1 MRLSSFVRHFSLF
14 LLLSSVFVSAQLMS
28 GKNLD
33 VIRVEKTGI
42 SQGKIDSLARMLG
55 EQQAQG
61 RQIPPE
67 AMTQLRWAV
76 IDNLVGQ
83 ELLKLEIKKQN
94 IKVPASKVDSL
105 VKFFKSQFPNEEV
118 FQKEL
123 KKTGATAAQF
133 REKIE
138 QQIQSET
145 LLEKKVPY
153 PNEPTE
159 KERQAYWELNKKK
172 VPINDTI
179 SGAQI
184 ILKTQKGEKAQ
195 SISDKKEV
203 LKGLAAQ
210 VRMGKATFAN
220 LAAQYSDD
228 PQAKKTGGVMN
239 RFVAKSQGSA
249 FEKAISKLKVGDIS
263 DAFETSDA
271 IVLFMLTEKNDGKY
285 DSYKHQIDYILR
297 VNAEQERQLA
307 IKAYLDSLGKVYK
320 VQYLNKDYTPPEA
333 IGASK

>member
-1 MRLSSFVRHFSLF
+1 MRLFSFVRQISLF
-14 LLLSSVFVSAQLMS
+14 LLLSAVLASAQLMS

-67 AMTQLRWAV
+67 AMKQLRWAV

-94 IKVPASKVDSL
+94 IKVSNTKVDSL
-105 VKFFKSQFPNEEV
+105 VKLFKSQFPSEEV

-133 REKIE
+133 REKI
-138 QQIQSET
+138 QQQLQTEMI
-145 LLEKKVPY
+145 LEKKVPY
-153 PNEPTE
+153 PKEPTE

-172 VPINDTI
+172 VPINDSI

-184 ILKTQKGEKAQ
+184 LLQVKKGEKAQ
-195 SISDKKEV
+195 EINDKKEV

-239 RFVAKSQGSA
+239 RFVAKTKGNE
-249 FEKAISKLKVGDIS
+249 FVKAVSKLKVGDIS
-263 DAFETSDA
+263 DAFQTKDG
-271 IVLFMLTEKNDGKY
+271 VLIFMLTEKNDGQY
-285 DSYKHQIDYILR
+285 ESYKHQIDYILR

-307 IKAYLDSLGKVYK
+307 IKAYLDSLGQVYK

-333 IGASK
+333 IGAKK

>member
-1 MRLSSFVRHFSLF
+1 
-14 LLLSSVFVSAQLMS
+14 
-28 GKNLD
+28 
-33 VIRVEKTGI
+33 
-42 SQGKIDSLARMLG
+42 
-55 EQQAQG
+55 
-61 RQIPPE
+61 
-67 AMTQLRWAV
+67 
-76 IDNLVGQ
+76 
-83 ELLKLEIKKQN
+83 
-94 IKVPASKVDSL
+94 
-105 VKFFKSQFPNEEV
+105 
-118 FQKEL
+118 L

-153 PNEPTE
+153 PKEPTE

-184 ILKTQKGEKAQ
+184 ILKTKKGEKAQ

-228 PQAKKTGGVMN
+228 PQAKKTGGVMS
-239 RFVAKSQGSA
+239 RFLAKSKGND
-249 FEKAISKLKVGDIS
+249 FVKAVSKLKVGDIS
-263 DAFETSDA
+263 DAFTTSEG
-271 IVLFMLTEKNDGKY
+271 VLIFMLTEKNDGKY
-285 DSYKHQIDYILR
+285 ESYKHQIDYILR

-333 IGASK
+333 IGTSK